1 MGALDLVTWWPVDA
15 AAGGVLRRPG
25 ATDGAPADTVGDVE
39 RPFAWASLT
48 KLLVA
53 MAVMVA
59 AEEGTISLD
68 DPVGPPGST
77 VRHLLAHASGLG
89 PDSRVPVAG
98 PGRMRIYSNVGY
110 EILAEVVAERARMA
124 FADYLAGGVLTPLHM
139 TGTELA
145 FGASPAS
152 GAQGPLSDLLAL
164 AAEVLHPSL
173 VSAAT
178 MTEAT
183 AVAFP
188 GLRGVLPG
196 YGRYDPCDWGLG
208 FEVKGTKEP
217 HWTGSLTSPATFGH
231 FGRAG
236 GFLWIDPVT
245 GLACATLSNREFG
258 PWAVDEWATLADA
271 VVAEYGSSAAPVTR
285 IDRERRQHQ
294 IARAEAA
301 AEAEA
306 ARIEAEAA
314 RAAAE
319 AEAEEQRR
327 QRAEADERQAR
338 QARATAEAEQREL
351 QAALARAEAAEAERR
366 ERLAADNRAAEA
378 AAEAAEAER
387 RERLAA
393 ENRAAEAAA
402 EAAEAERRERL
413 AAENRAAEA
422 AAQAAAAGE
431 AAARD
436 EWRRRQVAETERR
449 EAREAAEAEKAQGW
463 RPDRPVGG
471 GGRAAAMDERRDSV
485 EVAVGDVTLS
495 EPAAEEYGPL
505 GPGIRPGDFWG
516 V

>member
-1 MGALDLVTWWPVDA
+1 
-15 AAGGVLRRPG
+15 
-25 ATDGAPADTVGDVE
+25 
-39 RPFAWASLT
+39 
-48 KLLVA
+48 
-53 MAVMVA
+53 
-59 AEEGTISLD
+59 
-68 DPVGPPGST
+68 
-77 VRHLLAHASGLG
+77 
-89 PDSRVPVAG
+89 
-98 PGRMRIYSNVGY
+98 
-110 EILAEVVAERARMA
+110 
-124 FADYLAGGVLTPLHM
+124 
-139 TGTELA
+139 
-145 FGASPAS
+145 
-152 GAQGPLSDLLAL
+152 LSDLLAL
-164 AAEVLHPSL
+164 AAEVLSPSI

-183 AVAFP
+183 TVAFP

-196 YGRYDPCDWGLG
+196 YGRFDPCDWGLG
-208 FEVKGTKEP
+208 FEVKGIKEP

-271 VVAEYGSSAAPVTR
+271 VVGEYGSSAAQVTR
-285 IDRERRQHQ
+285 IDSERRRRQ

-319 AEAEEQRR
+319 AEAEAERR
-327 QRAEADERQAR
+327 QQAEADERQAR
-338 QARATAEAEQREL
+338 QAQATAEAERREL
-351 QAALARAEAAEAERR
+351 QAALARAEAAETERR
-366 ERLAADNRAAEA
+366 ERQAAENRAAENR
-378 AAEAAEAER
+378 AAENRAAEAER
-387 RERLAA
+387 RERQ
-393 ENRAAEAAA
+393 
-402 EAAEAERRERL
+402 

-436 EWRRRQVAETERR
+436 ELRRRQAAETERR
-449 EAREAAEAEKAQGW
+449 EAREAAEAEKVQE
-463 RPDRPVGG
+463 RRHDRPAGG

-485 EVAVGDVTLS
+485 EVAVGDVSLS
-495 EPAAEEYGPL
+495 EPAEEYGPL

-516 V
+516 I